1 MFSIKFLNTKSI
13 LPYSI
18 NINKDGETISPHG
31 LFYKPIVTRKLNNLG
46 YDGEAAKLGVRAF
59 STSCTAW
66 RNTSS
71 TSSSDL
77 VVFFDA
83 DKDKLDILNYIKGK
97 SGIYMWT
104 NKLNGKKYVGSSVD
118 LKRRLLEYYN
128 VNRLLNEDS
137 MPINVALLKYG
148 YHNFSLT
155 ILDICDIVNLMS
167 REKHFFEVYS
177 PEYNILK
184 TPGSPS
190 RGSGWKHSEATV
202 ENMRAAALKRSPETL
217 AKMSASQS
225 RNIQV
230 EVTDIETNTSTIYHA
245 IKAAARALG
254 IDKRYIEHYI
264 YLNQDKPV
272 LDKYTFK
279 LLDKEGSVGLREE
292 QHTLSA
298 VVKVQKTSKKVEVTN
313 VETKE
318 VTTYPS
324 IGAAARALGYRQ
336 PSISLYLKENRTNPF
351 KGVYLFKLV

>member
-1 MFSIKFLNTKSI
+1 M
-13 LPYSI
+13 
-18 NINKDGETISPHG
+18 
-31 LFYKPIVTRKLNNLG
+31 
-46 YDGEAAKLGVRAF
+46 GVRAF
-59 STSCTAW
+59 STSCVA
-66 RNTSS
+66 RKDISS
-71 TSSSDL
+71 TSSSCL
-77 VVFFDA
+77 VVFKDA
-83 DKDKLDILNYIKGK
+83 DKDKLDIFNHIKGK

-104 NKLNGKKYVGSSVD
+104 NKLNSKKYVGSSVD

-128 VNRLLNEDS
+128 VNRLLNENS

-155 ILDICDIVNLMS
+155 ILEICDIENLMS
-167 REKHFFEVYS
+167 REKHFFEIYS

-225 RNIQV
+225 MKIQV
-230 EVTDIETNTSTIYHA
+230 EVTDIETNTSTTYHA

-264 YLNQDKPV
+264 FLNQDKPV
-272 LDKYTFK
+272 LGKYTFK
-279 LLDKEGSVGLREE
+279 FLDTEGLVQTTSS
-292 QHTLSA
+292 TA
-298 VVKVQKTSKKVEVTN
+298 VKVQKTSKMVEVTN

-318 VTTYPS
+318 VRIYPS

-351 KGVYLFKLV
+351 KGMYLFKLV